1 MKKLAR
7 NIRIIREIRNLTKGA
22 LGRTIGYS
30 QKHISRIEKG
40 EIPLEAD
47 CIKRIAKALK
57 VSLKKLIDLDLK
69 SFLEE

>member
-7 NIRIIREIRNLTKGA
+7 NIRIIREMRNLTQGA
-22 LGRTIGYS
+22 LGRAIGYS

-40 EIPLEAD
+40 EIPLKED
-47 CIKRIAKALK
+47 CIKCIAKALK
-57 VSLKKLIDLDLK
+57 VSPKKLIDLDLK